1 MFRTIMP
8 FWLIGLLSCCWL
20 SFFLAAQGLPW
31 HFDEQRYYED
41 YHALS
46 AEVETPHLSWAK
58 ESVWSDLK
66 VLIIAPSWGQRESVE
81 LQQRYD
87 FQVSTL
93 MTLRHNAFAGLTSV
107 GSPLSPEQVFA
118 QFESELLPKKYDVI
132 VVSRT
137 SWGLFPSAYRYEIL
151 RKVYEE
157 GSGLLLINVGK
168 HQELDQLWK
177 REAWQPEIEIE
188 ELSALS
194 YVNRGNAAKTNIS
207 GRIFGK
213 GRVLRL
219 DWRGMSAQMILTPW
233 PAKNNFDLEWEYEH
247 YLALCSKAIL
257 ACADKI
263 NDSLEK
269 PSAALQLQSGLRE
282 QQLSFEI
289 KPGANEGASLELL
302 AFSKELPQGHQLGK
316 FAYDQRKLGGIVNAN
331 LPAGAYV
338 LLALSRNKQGKLCGY
353 QYFPL
358 QVQSNLY
365 ITDIKLE
372 KENLAK
378 AGDMVRLKVE
388 LSGLQ
393 AGLPALRLEVYDI
406 DRRMLVQQEKT
417 VSASNNL
424 SFEFPAPYPL
434 SSSLFS
440 FEITLGGIAKQSG
453 SFTVQGRKRPVF
465 SLAAWA
471 ESQSCYIS
479 QRFYESMRKNGVDG
493 IYYSNARGDHAEA
506 AYMLAKT
513 GLFGLPNYYY
523 YAPKPDKAQQ
533 GFPLNQNSLNDP
545 EYLAQQSQK
554 MLALSEIWSKYDVYC
569 YTDGSDKKR
578 GGNSFDEPSI
588 AAFKLW
594 MQNRYQSVEKLNQEM
609 GSQYNSFAELKP
621 LPLEMARKQNALPLW
636 IEYNRFFEERFLDY
650 FKVMLQLA
658 RQQDLNGKAYLGP
671 DGFGRLD
678 PFEFCGMYELLQTVN
693 YFNLYTYQDPPQ
705 MEIGRSLL
713 QYCPNV
719 SFRSI
724 YAGSYGSQYMNY
736 EFMRSIPWFM
746 LLHGYN
752 GFFWYMGNG
761 KLSYSSEGC
770 LAFMP
775 DLRPSEGF
783 MVAAEQIQEMRK
795 GTANLVA
802 VSKRRHDGIAVL
814 YSNDSVAAAT
824 VDKQENLLRQSLSTL
839 QQILED
845 TGLQYDY
852 IPPEKIEDGALQE
865 NYRLLFLPCILSLSE
880 NCLAGIERFV
890 QAGGMVIADQMP
902 GKYDG
907 LLRKG
912 PQEKLQDRFA
922 AKQEWRLFDWK
933 NYGRLRRQAKAG
945 KARRE
950 EILELMQGK
959 LTRLSSFAE
968 NGLPNVEKIEYELPG
983 AGLLLAALNYSA
995 EEQALQLELPGD
1007 KFVYDLRQG
1016 QELGQLTERQLTMRG
1031 GEVQI
1036 FALLDEKL
1044 PETKIELLPKTESD
1058 PDFRLLCNNGRQSNA
1073 YHLQVF
1079 DAAGNERAEYADTVL
1094 NNEVYTLR
1102 PALNDPRG
1110 TWTIKVREAISGKI
1124 SQIQVKR

>member
-20 SFFLAAQGLPW
+20 SVFLAAQGLPW

-177 REAWQPEIEIE
+177 REAWQPEIELE

-269 PSAALQLQSGLRE
+269 PVAALQLQSGLRE

-289 KPGANEGASLELL
+289 KPGANGASLELL

-338 LLALSRNKQGKLCGY
+338 LLALSRNKQEKLCGY

-372 KENLAK
+372 KEALAK
-378 AGDMVRLKVE
+378 AGD
-388 LSGLQ
+388 
-393 AGLPALRLEVYDI
+393 
-406 DRRMLVQQEKT
+406 
-417 VSASNNL
+417 
-424 SFEFPAPYPL
+424 
-434 SSSLFS
+434 
-440 FEITLGGIAKQSG
+440 
-453 SFTVQGRKRPVF
+453 
-465 SLAAWA
+465 
-471 ESQSCYIS
+471 
-479 QRFYESMRKNGVDG
+479 
-493 IYYSNARGDHAEA
+493 
-506 AYMLAKT
+506 
-513 GLFGLPNYYY
+513 
-523 YAPKPDKAQQ
+523 
-533 GFPLNQNSLNDP
+533 
-545 EYLAQQSQK
+545 
-554 MLALSEIWSKYDVYC
+554 
-569 YTDGSDKKR
+569 
-578 GGNSFDEPSI
+578 
-588 AAFKLW
+588 
-594 MQNRYQSVEKLNQEM
+594 
-609 GSQYNSFAELKP
+609 
-621 LPLEMARKQNALPLW
+621 
-636 IEYNRFFEERFLDY
+636 
-650 FKVMLQLA
+650 
-658 RQQDLNGKAYLGP
+658 
-671 DGFGRLD
+671 
-678 PFEFCGMYELLQTVN
+678 
-693 YFNLYTYQDPPQ
+693 
-705 MEIGRSLL
+705 
-713 QYCPNV
+713 
-719 SFRSI
+719 
-724 YAGSYGSQYMNY
+724 
-736 EFMRSIPWFM
+736 
-746 LLHGYN
+746 
-752 GFFWYMGNG
+752 
-761 KLSYSSEGC
+761 
-770 LAFMP
+770 
-775 DLRPSEGF
+775 
-783 MVAAEQIQEMRK
+783 
-795 GTANLVA
+795 
-802 VSKRRHDGIAVL
+802 
-814 YSNDSVAAAT
+814 
-824 VDKQENLLRQSLSTL
+824 
-839 QQILED
+839 
-845 TGLQYDY
+845 
-852 IPPEKIEDGALQE
+852 
-865 NYRLLFLPCILSLSE
+865 
-880 NCLAGIERFV
+880 
-890 QAGGMVIADQMP
+890 
-902 GKYDG
+902 
-907 LLRKG
+907 
-912 PQEKLQDRFA
+912 
-922 AKQEWRLFDWK
+922 
-933 NYGRLRRQAKAG
+933 
-945 KARRE
+945 
-950 EILELMQGK
+950 
-959 LTRLSSFAE
+959 
-968 NGLPNVEKIEYELPG
+968 
-983 AGLLLAALNYSA
+983 
-995 EEQALQLELPGD
+995 
-1007 KFVYDLRQG
+1007 FVYDLRNG
-1016 QELGQLTERQLTMRG
+1016 LELGQLTERQLTMRG

-1044 PETKIELLPKTESD
+1044 PQTKIELLPKEESD
-1058 PDFRLLCNNGRQSNA
+1058 PDFRLLCNSGKQSNA
-1073 YHLQVF
+1073 YHLRVF

-1110 TWTIKVREAISGKI
+1110 T
-1124 SQIQVKR
+1124 